1 MEGQG
6 TTMKMA
12 FNPFDNHSTSWTN
25 VIDELN
31 TPRPVPFH
39 FWPGSSF
46 DRCISIVLRING
58 ACTAIASPN
67 GV

>member
-12 FNPFDNHSTSWTN
+12 LSPFDNHSRSWTN

-31 TPRPVPFH
+31 TPPARTVSLLA
-39 FWPGSSF
+39 G
-46 DRCISIVLRING
+46 IGL
-58 ACTAIASPN
+58 
-67 GV
+67 

>member
-31 TPRPVPFH
+31 TPGPYRFTS
-39 FWPGSSF
+39 GR
-46 DRCISIVLRING
+46 DRALTG
-58 ACTAIASPN
+58 ASQSYCE
-67 GV
+67 

>member
-12 FNPFDNHSTSWTN
+12 FNPFDNHSTPWTN

-31 TPRPVPFH
+31 TPPARTVSLLA
-39 FWPGSSF
+39 G
-46 DRCISIVLRING
+46 IELRQVHLNR
-58 ACTAIASPN
+58 TAN
-67 GV
+67 KRRLHRDC